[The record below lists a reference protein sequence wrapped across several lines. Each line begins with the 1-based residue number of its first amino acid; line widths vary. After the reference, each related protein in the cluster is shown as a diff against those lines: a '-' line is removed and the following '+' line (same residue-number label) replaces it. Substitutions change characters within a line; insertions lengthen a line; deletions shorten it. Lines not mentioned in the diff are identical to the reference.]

1 MTFIRGHDYPPPE
14 NPANGFVYASNSS
27 VTQLSEV
34 RGTFDA
40 TNNYIVTGGTSSET
54 ARFSNTIQP
63 DLVRGSGEVLLL
75 KNVEAI
81 SRSNTN
87 TETIKLVIKF

>member
-1 MTFIRGHDYPPPE
+1 
-14 NPANGFVYASNSS
+14 
-27 VTQLSEV
+27 V

-40 TNNYIVTGGTSSET
+40 TNNYIVTGATSSET

-63 DLVRGSGEVLLL
+63 DLLRGSGEVLLL